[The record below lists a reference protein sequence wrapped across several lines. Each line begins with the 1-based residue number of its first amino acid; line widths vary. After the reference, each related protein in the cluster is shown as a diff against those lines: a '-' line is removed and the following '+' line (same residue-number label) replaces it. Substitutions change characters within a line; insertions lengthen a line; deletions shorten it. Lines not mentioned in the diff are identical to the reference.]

1 MNLNHLSDDE
11 LLDYLDRYS
20 EDPIMRRIVDILLR
34 KQQGIISD
42 LVAAGMDPQ
51 DWTFC
56 TDHYNHY
63 YPGQYVTHLKNEIDS
78 IEIDLENTQY
88 ELQKAEDEIKKL
100 ESRNVAAL
108 IADLNDEI
116 RAMTAERDRAKR
128 HRDQAYEENERT
140 KSKMKVWTAISTDMS
155 K

>member
-1 MNLNHLSDDE
+1 MKLNALSDDE

-20 EDPIMRRIVDILLR
+20 EDPVMKRVVDILVH

-56 TDHYNHY
+56 TDYYNHY
-63 YPGQYVTHLKNEIDS
+63 YPGQYISHLKNEIS
-78 IEIDLENTQY
+78 YI
-88 ELQKAEDEIKKL
+88 EDELTEYQDKYENAREEIKRLKARGIVEIMAEL
-100 ESRNVAAL
+100 KNDIQRVES
-108 IADLNDEI
+108 
-116 RAMTAERDRAKR
+116 ERDHARQE
-128 HRDQAYEENERT
+128 RDQAIINEKRT
-140 KSKMKVWTAISTDMS
+140 REKMKVWTAISTDIS

>member
-1 MNLNHLSDDE
+1 MNLNALSDDE

-20 EDPIMRRIVDILLR
+20 EDPVMKRLVDILLR

-63 YPGQYVTHLKNEIDS
+63 YPGQFISHLKNEIDY
-78 IEIDLENTQY
+78 IENELIDYQDKYNDAKE
-88 ELQKAEDEIKKL
+88 EIKRLKARGIVEIMAEIKSDIQRV
-100 ESRNVAAL
+100 ES
-108 IADLNDEI
+108 
-116 RAMTAERDRAKR
+116 ERDHARQE
-128 HRDQAYEENERT
+128 RDQAIINERRT
-140 KSKMKVWTAISTDMS
+140 RDKMKVWTAISTDVS

>member
-20 EDPIMRRIVDILLR
+20 EDPIMKRIVDILLN

-56 TDHYNHY
+56 ADYYNRY
-63 YPGQYVTHLKNEIDS
+63 YPGQYVTHLQNEISYVED
-78 IEIDLENTQY
+78 ELKDYQNKY
-88 ELQKAEDEIKKL
+88 EDAKDEIKQLKARGIVEIMAEL
-100 ESRNVAAL
+100 KDDIQRVESERDNA
-108 IADLNDEI
+108 
-116 RAMTAERDRAKR
+116 RKERDRAITNEQLT
-128 HRDQAYEENERT
+128 RD
-140 KSKMKVWTAISTDMS
+140 KMKVWTALSTDMS
-155 K
+155 V

>member
-20 EDPIMRRIVDILLR
+20 EDPIMRRIVDILLQ

-63 YPGQYVTHLKNEIDS
+63 YPGQYISHLKNEIS
-78 IEIDLENTQY
+78 YI
-88 ELQKAEDEIKKL
+88 EDELTEYQDKYEDAKDKIKRL
-100 ESRNVAAL
+100 EARTVASL
-108 IADLNDEI
+108 IADLHNEI
-116 RAMTAERDRAKR
+116 NNMTDERDYAKKQ
-128 HRDQAYEENERT
+128 RDQAYEENERT
-140 KSKMKVWTAISTDMS
+140 KSKMKVWTAISTDLS
-155 K
+155 

>member
-63 YPGQYVTHLKNEIDS
+63 YPGQYISHLKNEIS
-78 IEIDLENTQY
+78 YI
-88 ELQKAEDEIKKL
+88 EDELTEYQDKYEEAKDKIKRL
-100 ESRNVAAL
+100 EARSVASL
-108 IADLNDEI
+108 ITDLHSEI
-116 RAMTAERDRAKR
+116 NNMTAERDRAKKQ
-128 HRDQAYEENERT
+128 RDQAYEENERT
-140 KSKMKVWTAISTDMS
+140 KSKMKVWTAISTDLS
-155 K
+155 

>member
-20 EDPIMRRIVDILLR
+20 EDPVMRRVVDILVH
-34 KQQGIISD
+34 KQHGIISD

-56 TDHYNHY
+56 TDYYNHY
-63 YPGQYVTHLKNEIDS
+63 YPGQYISHLKDEIS
-78 IEIDLENTQY
+78 FI
-88 ELQKAEDEIKKL
+88 EDELSEYQNKYEDAKEEIKRLKARGIVEIMSEL
-100 ESRNVAAL
+100 KNDIQRVES
-108 IADLNDEI
+108 E
-116 RAMTAERDRAKR
+116 
-128 HRDQAYEENERT
+128 RDQAKRQRDQAIENE
-140 KSKMKVWTAISTDMS
+140 KHMKDKMKVWTAISTDMS

>member
-1 MNLNHLSDDE
+1 MKLNHLSDDE

-20 EDPIMRRIVDILLR
+20 EDPIMKRIVDILLR

-56 TDHYNHY
+56 PDHYNHF
-63 YPGQYVTHLKNEIDS
+63 YPGQYVTYLKNEIDS
-78 IEIDLENTQY
+78 IETDLENTQY
-88 ELQKAEDEIKKL
+88 DLQKAEDEIKRL
-100 ESRNVAAL
+100 EARNVASL

-116 RAMTAERDRAKR
+116 KAMTAERDRAKR
-128 HRDQAYEENERT
+128 QREEALAENERT
-140 KSKMKVWTAISTDMS
+140 KSKMKVWTAISTDLS
-155 K
+155 